1 MSNTSTQTGNFG
13 VDEARAIRNRAAA
26 AARHT
31 AGAARIQNRGN
42 RNLQDIQRRY
52 SEGFTPMVAGYNRRG
67 LGGPNVKSGVRTAG
81 LERYAQNLQ
90 RDLGSESEGIYDQL
104 ESLAFDSALE
114 QDQLDDYLANLRL
127 SKQQQILGSAIDI
140 RQMASY

>member
-1 MSNTSTQTGNFG
+1 
-13 VDEARAIRNRAAA
+13 
-26 AARHT
+26 
-31 AGAARIQNRGN
+31 
-42 RNLQDIQRRY
+42 
-52 SEGFTPMVAGYNRRG
+52 MVAGYNRRG